1 MGALSAEV
9 SENYLKHIYHLSLD
23 SSPVKT
29 SKLAAALKLSP
40 AAVTEMVKRLDEQKL
55 VDYRPYRGVSL
66 TEKGRQRALIVLRRH
81 RLWEVFL
88 HQVLKMPWGKVH
100 QHAEALEHATDD
112 ELADYLDEYLG
123 GPAFDP
129 HGHPIPGADGS
140 VDEVDRTRLTAVGVG
155 SRVEIVQCANE
166 NQALLEYLKGLS
178 LVPGSVVTV
187 REQAPFNGPL
197 SLEIDGEA
205 VVVGAEAA
213 RTLLVKALD

>member
-88 HQVLKMPWGKVH
+88 HEVLKVPWGKVH
-100 QHAEALEHATDD
+100 QHAESLEHATDN

-123 GPAFDP
+123 SPAFDP

-140 VDEVDRTRLTAVGVG
+140 VDEVDRTRLTAVEVG
-155 SRVEIVQCANE
+155 RRVEIVQCANE
-166 NQALLEYLKGLS
+166 NQTLLEYLKGLS
-178 LVPGSVVTV
+178 LVPGSVVIV
-187 REQAPFNGPL
+187 RAQAPFNGPL

-205 VVVGAEAA
+205 IVVGAEAA
-213 RTLLVKALD
+213 RTLLVKALE